1 MARTQIVRDVYHA
14 FVSGDRRLIERVF
27 ADEFTFSSPLD
38 AGLDRAGFDRCW
50 PRAGA
55 GSTVRLC
62 SDRRV
67 R

>member
-38 AGLDRAGFDRCW
+38 AGLDRAGW
-50 PRAGA
+50 PTSSRL
-55 GSTVRLC
+55 STVGN
-62 SDRRV
+62 RR
-67 R
+67 